1 MLPHWWRIESFGH
14 QIRDLLLGVAVAH
27 ADFGRAADLEE
38 PGDINPVS
46 ARQVAEGSGS
56 TFSYDLDHCFIVFC
70 HYQVGDVVTWSRVGV
85 VAPRVEVD
93 VVAIVAEYRLTNC
106 GC

>member
-1 MLPHWWRIESFGH
+1 MLPRWWRIESFGH
-14 QIRDLLLGVAVAH
+14 QIRDLLLCVAVAH

-38 PGDINPVS
+38 PGDINPVG

-56 TFSYDLDHCFIVFC
+56 TLSYDLDHCLVVFC
-70 HYQVGDVVTWSRVGV
+70 HYQVCYVVTWSRVGV

-93 VVAIVAEYRLTNC
+93 VVAIVEEYWLTSG